1 MFAVGGVRRIARA
14 MNDSHA
20 AETLDYARPPV
31 RPPEAPPA
39 IRRVCLAAFVLI
51 GAYLALIGAIFV
63 NEQWPD
69 FEYFYKAGAW
79 LREHGSLDRG
89 VDLLPGGQVVPRGSI
104 EWYLPFTSRMMTLIA
119 WLPYKT
125 AGFIWVALNV
135 AAMFTTVRL
144 IGRHLLGLPPRDW
157 PVTMLLPFLFLIV
170 FWHWEYKLN
179 QIDNFTLLLLVVTFV
194 HWQQG
199 RHKVAGLWLGLAV
212 LLKLTP
218 GLLGLWFILKRQFRL
233 VGVAALTFVLAGPV
247 SDLIVF
253 GPGPAMDEY
262 RIWARKAVHR
272 ASHRGLVLAQVEM
285 DWRNQG
291 LGAVLS
297 RWLHPTSYA
306 TRFDNEPRAPASP
319 YPKLV
324 NVAHLTPETI
334 ANIVTVVLGLSLV
347 GLLVLARRPARVLNL
362 WQLRMEW
369 ALFVLAMLWFMPVM
383 RRYHMIW
390 ALPAMALLAAGVHHV
405 GWRRPWSIVA
415 LTAMSIVVGSQ
426 IALTSKE
433 FIGTNLVEGYGITLF
448 AVIAVAVPL
457 VAILSFLAR
466 NPAAVSQDVFATAS
480 TGDGP
485 ADEPAHS
492 HA

>member
-1 MFAVGGVRRIARA
+1 MS
-14 MNDSHA
+14 DSHA
-20 AETLDYARPPV
+20 AEKLAYARPPA
-31 RPPEAPPA
+31 RPLEAPPA
-39 IRRVCLAAFVLI
+39 IRRACLAAFVLI
-51 GAYLALIGAIFV
+51 GAYLALIGALFI

-79 LREHGSLDRG
+79 LWEHGSLDRG
-89 VDLLPGGQVVPRGSI
+89 VDLLPGGLVVPRGSI
-104 EWYLPFTSRMMTLIA
+104 EWYLPFTSRVMTLIA
-119 WLPYKT
+119 WLPYRT

-135 AAMFTTVRL
+135 VAMFTTVRL
-144 IGRHLLGLPPRDW
+144 IGRHLMGLPPRDW

-170 FWHWEYKLN
+170 FWYWEYRLN
-179 QIDNFTLLLLVVTFV
+179 QIDILTLLLLVATFV

-199 RHKVAGLWLGLAV
+199 HQKTAGLWLGLAV

-218 GLLGLWFILKRQFRL
+218 GLLGLWFVLKRQFRV
-233 VGVAALTFVLAGPV
+233 VGVAVLTFVLAGPV

-253 GPGPAMDEY
+253 RPGPAIEEY
-262 RIWARKAVHR
+262 RIWVREAVHR
-272 ASHRGLVLAQVEM
+272 ASHRRLVLAQVEM

-334 ANIVTVVLGLSLV
+334 ANVVTGVLALSLV
-347 GLLVLARRPARVLNL
+347 GLLVLARRPGRVLNL
-362 WQLRMEW
+362 WQLRLEW

-405 GWRRPWSIVA
+405 GWRRWWSILA
-415 LTAMSIVVGSQ
+415 LIAMFIVVGSQ
-426 IALTSKE
+426 VALISKE
-433 FIGTNLVEGYGITLF
+433 FVGTNLVEGYGITLL
-448 AVIAVAVPL
+448 AVIALAVPL
-457 VAILSFLAR
+457 VTILLWLAR
-466 NPAAVSQDVFATAS
+466 NSAAVSQDVYAAAS

-485 ADEPAHS
+485 ADQPAHS

>member
-1 MFAVGGVRRIARA
+1 
-14 MNDSHA
+14 MNNSHA
-20 AETLDYARPPV
+20 AETLAYARPPA
-31 RPPEAPPA
+31 RPPEAPRA

-51 GAYLALIGAIFV
+51 GAYLALIGAIFI

-79 LREHGSLDRG
+79 LWEHGGLDRG
-89 VDLLPGGQVVPRGSI
+89 VDLLPGGQAVPRGSI

-144 IGRHLLGLPPRDW
+144 IGRQLMGLPPRDW

-170 FWHWEYKLN
+170 FWYWEYKLN
-179 QIDNFTLLLLVVTFV
+179 QIDNFTLLLLVATFV

-218 GLLGLWFILKRQFRL
+218 ALLGLWFLLKRQFRL

-253 GPGPAMDEY
+253 GPGPAIDEY
-262 RIWARKAVHR
+262 HIWARKAVHR
-272 ASHRGLVLAQVEM
+272 ASHRRLVLAQLEM

-319 YPKLV
+319 YPKWV

-334 ANIVTVVLGLSLV
+334 ANVVTVVLGLSLV
-347 GLLVLARRPARVLNL
+347 GLLVLARRPARLLNL

-390 ALPAMALLAAGVHHV
+390 ALPAMALLAAGEHHV
-405 GWRRPWSIVA
+405 GWRRRWTILA
-415 LTAMSIVVGSQ
+415 LIAMFIVVGSQ
-426 IALTSKE
+426 IALISKE

-448 AVIAVAVPL
+448 SVVALVVPL
-457 VAILSFLAR
+457 VTVLLWLAR

-480 TGDGP
+480 TGDRPVDNP
-485 ADEPAHS
+485 APQSAHS